1 MTVLDAKIFPVLDRM
16 IMIVKN
22 GLIILILIIRTI
34 MKFFMIIIIHFKG
47 AAEFRDTYIFL
58 FIEK

>member
-16 IMIVKN
+16 IMIVKS
-22 GLIILILIIRTI
+22 GLIILILIRTI
-34 MKFFMIIIIHFKG
+34 MKFFMIIIVHSKG